1 MPKEFRV
8 ACSERTYESRVE
20 AYKTSCMIGGA
31 TIEERDVSE
40 WRPPPSTS
48 DTLQELRRLRTLS
61 KHSLEVYLDATLVC
75 VDNPYEKDAAILFH
89 LIGGHGV
96 EEVRRA
102 VCEMLGVDKLPK
114 QEK

>member
-1 MPKEFRV
+1 M
-8 ACSERTYESRVE
+8 SR
-20 AYKTSCMIGGA
+20 APADKTSRMIGGA

-40 WRPPPSTS
+40 WRPSPPTS

-61 KHSLEVYLDATLVC
+61 KHGLEVYLDATLVC
-75 VDNPYEKDAAILFH
+75 ADNPYEKDAMILFH
-89 LIGGHGV
+89 MIGKHGA

-102 VCEMLGVDKLPK
+102 VCEMLGVDKLPT